1 MTNAPIPPISPDA
14 EPGSRAPRRWAPGGT
29 RPHQVDAVS
38 MLDRL
43 TDRDRRL
50 LHLLAEHQVLTT
62 EQITPLVGFPTLDR
76 TQRRL
81 LTLFR
86 AHVLDRF
93 RRTGLDGTR
102 TSWRYA
108 LGPVGGA
115 LLAAMRGTEP
125 PRPGAMRTRL
135 LRLAA
140 HPALDH
146 LLGINT
152 LFANL
157 VGYATAHP
165 GHHLQLWLP
174 ERRATDACGALAR
187 PDGLGVW
194 RTVNHRVVFCLEYDT
209 GTENLARVAAK
220 LDGYTDLAL
229 AGGPAL
235 TVNAPDAA
243 GMYPSIAESPA
254 PTTNRAAPIG
264 FRVLFHL
271 HSADREANLRGL
283 LDIRAPDIAHPPHGT
298 APLAIATSNA
308 SRTRHRGPAADIW
321 WPLRSASGR
330 QALAALTLPSTRRHY
345 DHY

>member
-1 MTNAPIPPISPDA
+1 MANAPLPPNSS
-14 EPGSRAPRRWAPGGT
+14 EPPAGSSTRRPWAPGGP
-29 RPHQVDAVS
+29 RPQPPDPVTL
-38 MLDRL
+38 LDRL

-62 EQITPLVGFPTLDR
+62 EQITALAGFPNLDR

-146 LLGINT
+146 LLGTNT
-152 LFANL
+152 LFADL
-157 VGYATAHP
+157 AAHAAANP
-165 GHHLQLWLP
+165 GHHLELWLS
-174 ERRATDACGALAR
+174 ERRATEACGALVR

-194 RTVNHRVVFCLEYDT
+194 RTINHRIAFCLEYDT

-229 AGGPAL
+229 ASGPAL
-235 TVNAPDAA
+235 TAN
-243 GMYPSIAESPA
+243 PSHGARVDPETSE
-254 PTTNRAAPIG
+254 PTQATDQATPVG
-264 FRVLFHL
+264 FWVLFHL
-271 HSADREANLRGL
+271 HSSDREANLRRL
-283 LDIRAPDIAHPPHGT
+283 LDDRAPEIAYQPHGT
-298 APLAIATSNA
+298 APLAIATSHA
-308 SRTRHRGPAADIW
+308 SLAHHRGPAADIW
-321 WPLRSASGR
+321 WPLAAGTTRR
-330 QALAALTLPSTRRHY
+330 ALAALPLLSTKNLDDNY
-345 DHY
+345 